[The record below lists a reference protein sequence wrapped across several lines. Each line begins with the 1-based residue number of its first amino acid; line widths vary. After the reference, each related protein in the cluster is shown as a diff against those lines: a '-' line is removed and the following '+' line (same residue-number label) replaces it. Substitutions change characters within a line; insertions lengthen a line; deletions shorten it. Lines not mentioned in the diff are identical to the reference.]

1 MTMVEHACISM
12 LVVHLSISPVLL
24 LIDCESLIACLNS
37 GCYASVVLQRMDAC
51 CILQNSLTSILK
63 GLSRPGLLQ
72 LPLTPNGYTC
82 KQVGKDETCQCMI
95 VVNDEMVT
103 AKFCS
108 FLMVLQ
114 HMDACCIL
122 QNSLTSIL
130 KGLCCPGLLKL
141 PLTPN
146 GTHANIME

>member
-1 MTMVEHACISM
+1 MVEHACISM

-51 CILQNSLTSILK
+51 CIVQNSLTSILK
-63 GLSRPGLLQ
+63 GLSRPGPLQ

-82 KQVGKDETCQCMI
+82 KQVGKYETCQCMI

-114 HMDACCIL
+114 HMDARCIFAKFFDF
-122 QNSLTSIL
+122 NPERSV
-130 KGLCCPGLLKL
+130 L
-141 PLTPN
+141 PWAVEAATD
-146 GTHANIME
+146 TKRVHMQT

>member
-1 MTMVEHACISM
+1 MVEHACISM

-63 GLSRPGLLQ
+63 GLSRPGPLQ
-72 LPLTPNGYTC
+72 
-82 KQVGKDETCQCMI
+82 
-95 VVNDEMVT
+95 
-103 AKFCS
+103 
-108 FLMVLQ
+108 
-114 HMDACCIL
+114 
-122 QNSLTSIL
+122 
-130 KGLCCPGLLKL
+130 L

-146 GTHANIME
+146 GTHANKLVNMKLVSV

>member
-1 MTMVEHACISM
+1 MGTHANK
-12 LVVHLSISPVLL
+12 LVNI
-24 LIDCESLIACLNS
+24 
-37 GCYASVVLQRMDAC
+37 Y
-51 CILQNSLTSILK
+51 
-63 GLSRPGLLQ
+63 
-72 LPLTPNGYTC
+72 
-82 KQVGKDETCQCMI
+82 ETCQCMI
-95 VVNDEMVT
+95 MVNDEMVT

-114 HMDACCIL
+114 HMDARCIFL

-146 GTHANIME
+146 GYTCKHNGVINGHCHDL